1 VDKINA
7 EGSYNKKNSGKK
19 KRKNYKEKTMLIL
32 KVNISQS
39 D

>member
-7 EGSYNKKNSGKK
+7 EGSYNKKNYGKK
-19 KRKNYKEKTMLIL
+19 RRKNYKEKTMLIL

>member
-19 KRKNYKEKTMLIL
+19 REKTT
-32 KVNISQS
+32 KKKQC
-39 D
+39 